1 MQTFNDF
8 ATWAGGQAKAA
19 RLLGIHKNR
28 AHRLAHGKPIRADE
42 ALRIELVSGGVFR
55 KEVLMF
61 SHLANS
67 SQVLGHRSPH

>member
-28 AHRLAHGKPIRADE
+28 AHRLAHGKPMRADE
-42 ALRIELVSGGVFR
+42 ALRIELVSGGLFR

-61 SHLANS
+61 SHLAAS
-67 SQVLGHRSPH
+67 PSVLGTRPSH